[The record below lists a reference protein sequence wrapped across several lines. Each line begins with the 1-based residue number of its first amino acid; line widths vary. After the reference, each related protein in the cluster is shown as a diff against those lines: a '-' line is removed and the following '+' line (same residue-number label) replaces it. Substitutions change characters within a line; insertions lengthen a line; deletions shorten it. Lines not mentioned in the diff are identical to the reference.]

1 MTALSSRRL
10 VYVAPRSAA
19 SGVGDYADDFI
30 AAVRPYVGDVVEV
43 RFGPPRGDRWI
54 DIWRHRR
61 EVRKAVAEA
70 GPDNT
75 IVHCEMSGGSLA
87 AFWATKGVRARTRS
101 ATLHDAPRTLWFPYL
116 TRAIGRIAHVSYALH
131 RPLDW
136 HSRWLERRAMRGF
149 ELFALSTRGV
159 ELVEREH
166 PGASVHLS
174 HLIIPE
180 RAPITPVV
188 DRPRAVGLF
197 GHVYRGKGFGSLQE
211 FRAALD
217 PAIAIRVAGRD
228 TEGLDPIEGVEVLGE
243 VNGPDEDAFFA
254 SISALLLPYEHRFVY
269 GQEVAPASSVL
280 ARAMAYSTPAVCSNV
295 GEFGL
300 IAAEGGCLAVDGGGR
315 ELAGAA
321 EALLADD
328 DQLRA
333 AAAGVVAYR
342 ETHTTAAAI
351 APYLAAWS

>member
-1 MTALSSRRL
+1 MTALSDKRL
-10 VYVAPRSAA
+10 VYVAPRFGA

-30 AAVRPYVGDVVEV
+30 AAVRPHVRDVVEV

-61 EVRKAVAEA
+61 EVRRAVADA
-70 GPDNT
+70 GADNT

-87 AFWATKGVRARTRS
+87 AFWATKGVRASTLS
-101 ATLHDAPRTLWFPYL
+101 ATLHDPPRPIWFPYL
-116 TRAIGRIAHVSYALH
+116 TRLIGRSAHVSYGLH
-131 RPLDW
+131 RPLDP
-136 HSRWLERRAMRGF
+136 SSAWLERRAMRPF
-149 ELFALSTRGV
+149 VLFALSTPGV
-159 ELVEREH
+159 EILERERM
-166 PGASVHLS
+166 GAARHLS

-180 RAPITPVV
+180 RAPITPVI

-197 GHVYRGKGFGSLQE
+197 GHVYRGKGFGALEE

-217 PAIAIRVAGRD
+217 PAIAIRVAGRG
-228 TEGLDPIEGVEVLGE
+228 TEELDPIAGVEILGE

-269 GQEVAPASSVL
+269 GHPVAPASSVL
-280 ARAMAYSTPAVCSNV
+280 ARAMAYATPAVCSNV
-295 GEFGL
+295 GEFGI

-315 ELAGAA
+315 ELATAA
-321 EALLADD
+321 QALLADD
-328 DQLRA
+328 DRLRA

-342 ETHTTAAAI
+342 ETQTVDAAI